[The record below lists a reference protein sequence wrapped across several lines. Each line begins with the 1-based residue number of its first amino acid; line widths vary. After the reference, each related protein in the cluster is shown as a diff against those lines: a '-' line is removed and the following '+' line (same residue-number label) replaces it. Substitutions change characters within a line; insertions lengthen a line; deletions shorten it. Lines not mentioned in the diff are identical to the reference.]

1 MMGDAFLHMN
11 HPDNLQQI
19 ADDSFLA
26 LPKGIGSL
34 ESDPSDYPY
43 WDNEAPHRLAIA
55 KHILDAVGKKS
66 ESTPKNEFKLPTPP
80 PGMKWH
86 REDGWTADMLPSGTR
101 PLYLGETINVCD
113 KCCHTNLSS
122 YWGDCLG
129 FYDQP
134 ATPERYSTFSQDRA
148 NDYFFR
154 TTRPLTFTYEGHE
167 WTWHRPG
174 DPMPCDGEREV
185 WVIGEDHRVCHHA
198 CHRPSKAKTWV
209 WKNTTKPYII
219 GWRYADES
227 PKETIP
233 TSISDTAKSIV
244 AGDRAKDYG
253 DASES
258 FARIAALWSAW
269 KGVEFTSWDVA
280 MMMILLKVSRAKTS
294 KKQDT
299 LIDII
304 GYAECA
310 EKVGGSASDQ
320 TPRTQDHE

>member
-1 MMGDAFLHMN
+1 MN

-19 ADDSFLA
+19 ADDAFLA

-86 REDGWTADMLPSGTR
+86 REDGWTEDMLPQGRR
-101 PLYLGETINVCD
+101 PLILEEKIIYGVDEYSYR
-113 KCCHTNLSS
+113 TNTCGIFW
-122 YWGDCLG
+122 Y
-129 FYDQP
+129 
-134 ATPERYSTFSQDRA
+134 TP
-148 NDYFFR
+148 
-154 TTRPLTFTYEGHE
+154 RPLTFTHEGHE

-174 DPMPCDGEREV
+174 DPMPCDGGREV

-198 CHRPSKAKTWV
+198 CHRPSKAKTWA

-227 PKETIP
+227 PKETTP

>member
-1 MMGDAFLHMN
+1 
-11 HPDNLQQI
+11 
-19 ADDSFLA
+19 
-26 LPKGIGSL
+26 
-34 ESDPSDYPY
+34 
-43 WDNEAPHRLAIA
+43 
-55 KHILDAVGKKS
+55 
-66 ESTPKNEFKLPTPP
+66 
-80 PGMKWH
+80 
-86 REDGWTADMLPSGTR
+86 
-101 PLYLGETINVCD
+101 
-113 KCCHTNLSS
+113 
-122 YWGDCLG
+122 
-129 FYDQP
+129 
-134 ATPERYSTFSQDRA
+134 
-148 NDYFFR
+148 
-154 TTRPLTFTYEGHE
+154 
-167 WTWHRPG
+167 
-174 DPMPCDGEREV
+174 
-185 WVIGEDHRVCHHA
+185 
-198 CHRPSKAKTWV
+198 V

-258 FARIAALWSAW
+258 FARIASLWSAW

-310 EKVGGSASDQ
+310 EKVGGNQ
-320 TPRTQDHE
+320 

>member
-1 MMGDAFLHMN
+1 MMGDVFLHMN

-19 ADDSFLA
+19 ADDAFLA

-66 ESTPKNEFKLPTPP
+66 EFTPKNEFKLPTPP

-86 REDGWTADMLPSGTR
+86 REDGWTADLLPSGTR

-113 KCCHTNLSS
+113 
-122 YWGDCLG
+122 
-129 FYDQP
+129 
-134 ATPERYSTFSQDRA
+134 STFSQDRA